1 MTRGPALGVNAELQ
15 LPIALILLIS
25 VASAG
30 DATPRKVHQNAFY
43 VIGIEARTTN
53 AKEASSDGIIPKQ
66 WQKFFQDETLERI
79 PHKTDQNI
87 YAIYTDYA
95 SDRNGE
101 YSYVIGCKVNDK
113 SNVPAGMVL
122 KTIPAGNYAMVTSQT
137 GPVAKVIVAAWQQIW
152 ALEDNASLGGK
163 RAYRADFEIYD
174 QRAANPQNSQVD
186 IYVGLK

>member
-1 MTRGPALGVNAELQ
+1 MTRRYTLRRNASLH
-15 LPIALILLIS
+15 LPIALLLLIT

-30 DATPRKVHQNAFY
+30 DSAPRKVHQDAFY

-66 WQKFFQDETLERI
+66 WQKFFQDQVLEKI
-79 PHKTDQNI
+79 PNKADQNI

-101 YSYVIGCKVNDK
+101 YSYVIGAKVSDK

-122 KTIPAGNYAMVTSQT
+122 KSIPEGNYAMVTTET
-137 GPVAKVIVAAWQQIW
+137 GPVANVIVAAWQQIW
-152 ALEDNASLGGK
+152 SLEDKAALGGK
-163 RAYRADFEIYD
+163 RAYRADFEVYD

-186 IYVGLK
+186 IYVGLQ